1 MAKDYYD
8 ILGVKRDAS
17 DEDIKKAYRKLA
29 VKWHPDRWANGT
41 EEEKKTAEE
50 KIKDINEAYETLSDK
65 GKRQNYDMFG
75 SEGSG
80 PSMDDWD
87 PFEAFNP
94 FGHRRGKRVNRGSDA
109 RVEVTVTMT
118 EAFNGTEK
126 EISVE
131 RLTKCTHCDGTG
143 SESKSDTACPHC
155 GGTGRMRT
163 SHRSGNMVFQQ
174 EVTCPHC
181 GGTGRVVK
189 DPCKHCG
196 GTGLE
201 KSYEKMTIDV
211 PAGIF
216 DGAAMTITGA
226 GNPPVGGEG
235 INGNLIVV
243 FHIEEEPSYSRE
255 GNDVIFNLDVNLL
268 EAWCG
273 CKKEARNLDG
283 NKHTVTI
290 DKLTKDGTIYRFRGK
305 GFKNVGLMGG
315 TDGDFIVRVRYKT
328 PSKISSEQKKLLEK
342 FYELE
347 K

>member
-50 KIKDINEAYETLSDK
+50 KFKDINEAYETLSDK

-131 RLTKCTHCDGTG
+131 R
-143 SESKSDTACPHC
+143 
-155 GGTGRMRT
+155 
-163 SHRSGNMVFQQ
+163 
-174 EVTCPHC
+174 
-181 GGTGRVVK
+181 
-189 DPCKHCG
+189 
-196 GTGLE
+196 
-201 KSYEKMTIDV
+201 
-211 PAGIF
+211 
-216 DGAAMTITGA
+216 
-226 GNPPVGGEG
+226 
-235 INGNLIVV
+235 
-243 FHIEEEPSYSRE
+243 
-255 GNDVIFNLDVNLL
+255 
-268 EAWCG
+268 
-273 CKKEARNLDG
+273 
-283 NKHTVTI
+283 
-290 DKLTKDGTIYRFRGK
+290 
-305 GFKNVGLMGG
+305 
-315 TDGDFIVRVRYKT
+315 
-328 PSKISSEQKKLLEK
+328 
-342 FYELE
+342 
-347 K
+347 